1 MPGAGIS
8 ARILALGAQLR
19 ETPRQAWASVHSMSN
34 AKQATSKGSKKGGG
48 TKAPEP
54 PALDPSANV
63 EVVRSF
69 SNCWTVDLTRAGSDT
84 TQKRSQSLAAA
95 LKVTPADAK
104 AVLDALVVYVPDLDE
119 GDAIMTRESKTPK
132 EREVRKPWQS
142 RIVGVGMVANA
153 LRIDQSELA
162 DPELARMLTISSSE
176 LVREEIVKSL
186 LGDAALGTKAGALEQ
201 LSAMI
206 DDPACTDLALL
217 RAGFRSLFTLDSK
230 KAHTRWR
237 KVLTSPDLTNPR
249 SVWLARIAF
258 EQMDAHHAEVD
269 DLANIVF
276 PLIKL
281 PKGRGDDLQT
291 AAVRYSGLTAK
302 HYLALV
308 DYATNKDDDRALVD
322 TVAERFYWAS
332 LGANGVKQEE
342 VRPQFKALEKRYL
355 EKGDA
360 GRAAVFTKLLAG
372 LVREGKA

>member
-1 MPGAGIS
+1 
-8 ARILALGAQLR
+8 LR
-19 ETPRQAWASVHSMSN
+19 ETRGQTSTSVHRMSN

-54 PALDPSANV
+54 PALDPTASA
-63 EVVRSF
+63 EVQRSF
-69 SNCWTVDLTRAGSDT
+69 SNSWTVDLTRAGSDT
-84 TQKRSQSLAAA
+84 TLKRAQSLAAA
-95 LKVTPADAK
+95 IKATPESART
-104 AVLDALVVYVPDLDE
+104 VLDALVAYVPDLDE
-119 GDAIMTRESKTPK
+119 ADAIMTRESKTPK

-142 RIVGVGMVANA
+142 RIVGVGIVANA
-153 LRIDQSELA
+153 LRIDNAALADAELA
-162 DPELARMLTISSSE
+162 GLLATSTSE
-176 LVREEIVKSL
+176 LVREEIVKAL

-201 LSAMI
+201 LSALI

-217 RAGFRSLFTLDSK
+217 RAGFRSLFTLDPK
-230 KAHTRWR
+230 RAHTRWR
-237 KVLTSPDLTNPR
+237 KALTSPDVTNPR

-269 DLANIVF
+269 DLAHIVF

-302 HYLALV
+302 HYLALL
-308 DYATNKDDDRALVD
+308 DYVTQKDDDRALVD
-322 TVAERFYWAS
+322 AVAERFYWAS

-372 LVREGKA
+372 LVREGNA